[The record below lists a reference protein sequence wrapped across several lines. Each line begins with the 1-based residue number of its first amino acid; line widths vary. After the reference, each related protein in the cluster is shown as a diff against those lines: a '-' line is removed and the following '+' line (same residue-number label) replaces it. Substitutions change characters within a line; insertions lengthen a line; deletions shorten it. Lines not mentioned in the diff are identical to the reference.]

1 MINKPT
7 VLYTKFHNQPQPL
20 IFTVHDLIMAHSFM
34 EEDVQALKTVTAL
47 LVAGSVQR

>member
-20 IFTVHDLIMAHSFM
+20 LFTVYDLIMPHSFM
-34 EEDVQALKTVTAL
+34 EEDVQALNTVTAL
-47 LVAGSVQR
+47 MVACSVQR